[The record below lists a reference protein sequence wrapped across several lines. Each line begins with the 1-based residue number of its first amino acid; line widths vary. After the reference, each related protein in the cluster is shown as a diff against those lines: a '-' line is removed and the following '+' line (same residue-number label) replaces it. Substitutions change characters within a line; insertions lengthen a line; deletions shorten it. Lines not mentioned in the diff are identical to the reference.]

1 MPTLNFIVQCIFA
14 VLTPIKYANS
24 MSEKY
29 RLLKLMNSLN
39 TISWCSLRSSAAK
52 KSSRYKQKQ
61 KFSHYWK
68 DKNESWI
75 HACHVSKLLSS
86 SFIDKTPNDDSFCHE
101 ETNSDS
107 LNFYEYETPSIFLF
121 PGQNSEFVGMG
132 RQVAEIVEVKEMF
145 DVAEQVLGYNLL
157 QLCLEG
163 PVSKLRQ
170 TAFAQPAIFITSLA
184 AAVESCVAAAGYS
197 IGEYAALVF
206 SGALDFESGSHIFFT
221 FDQNKIHANAT
232 GLQRR
237 LLWFDD
243 CLFETKFQI
252 GFSTPSSFK
261 QGFENPICQVASSL
275 YGQCK
280 GLKFLEESSAEFNF
294 KVRHLPVSGAFHTPL
309 MEPVNGALRKA
320 ISMVQFRDPTIKVYS
335 NVTGQPYKSADEIAQ
350 NLADQISKEAK
361 WEQIMHAIYDRPKSV
376 TKFPKTYEVGPGN
389 QLGKILRRINKKAA
403 AEYVNVGMELFSGA
417 FHQLLEEND
426 PKYPGYPSKWVNCA
440 SNLAFL
446 HEHSE
451 DCIFL
456 PIHPTQPN
464 KMCCYLEAIPV
475 WQFLEFSSQ
484 SAFSM
489 VFHQYSLKNTFLKK
503 HRLFFASLL
512 STHTFQISILLS
524 DMILVRFAVAV
535 LFSPTAKSN
544 DVQTGV
550 GPTAIIC
557 KRRMIKDQSS
567 CWNI

>member
-1 MPTLNFIVQCIFA
+1 
-14 VLTPIKYANS
+14 

-86 SFIDKTPNDDSFCHE
+86 SFIDKIPNDDSFCHE
-101 ETNSDS
+101 KTNSDS

-184 AAVESCVAAAGYS
+184 AVKKLEQEKHNAVESCVAAAGYS

-206 SGALDFESGSHIFFT
+206 SGALDFESALHLI
-221 FDQNKIHANAT
+221 KIRSTLMQQACNDASS
-232 GLQRR
+232 GLMTVYLKPNSKLDLALQAA
-237 LLWFDD
+237 
-243 CLFETKFQI
+243 C
-252 GFSTPSSFK
+252 
-261 QGFENPICQVASSL
+261 FENPICQVASSL

-280 GLKFLEESSAEFNF
+280 VVGGHKEGLKFLEESSAEFNF

-403 AEYVNVGMELFSGA
+403 AEYVNVG
-417 FHQLLEEND
+417 
-426 PKYPGYPSKWVNCA
+426 V
-440 SNLAFL
+440 
-446 HEHSE
+446 
-451 DCIFL
+451 
-456 PIHPTQPN
+456 
-464 KMCCYLEAIPV
+464 
-475 WQFLEFSSQ
+475 
-484 SAFSM
+484 
-489 VFHQYSLKNTFLKK
+489 
-503 HRLFFASLL
+503 
-512 STHTFQISILLS
+512 
-524 DMILVRFAVAV
+524 
-535 LFSPTAKSN
+535 
-544 DVQTGV
+544 
-550 GPTAIIC
+550 
-557 KRRMIKDQSS
+557 
-567 CWNI
+567 

>member
-1 MPTLNFIVQCIFA
+1 MSVQILINICKCFAIFVKKKFEYETYSAEYINFLHYQR
-14 VLTPIKYANS
+14 YANS

-75 HACHVSKLLSS
+75 HA
-86 SFIDKTPNDDSFCHE
+86 
-101 ETNSDS
+101 
-107 LNFYEYETPSIFLF
+107 YETPSIFLF

-184 AAVESCVAAAGYS
+184 AVKKLEQEKHNAVKSCVAAAGYS

-206 SGALDFESGSHIFFT
+206 SGALDFESALHLI
-221 FDQNKIHANAT
+221 KIRSTLMQQACNDASS
-232 GLQRR
+232 GLMTVYLKPNSKLDLALQAAC
-237 LLWFDD
+237 LW
-243 CLFETKFQI
+243 LR
-252 GFSTPSSFK
+252 K

-280 GLKFLEESSAEFNF
+280 VVGGHKEGLKFLEESSAEFNF

-403 AEYVNVGMELFSGA
+403 AEYANVG
-417 FHQLLEEND
+417 
-426 PKYPGYPSKWVNCA
+426 V
-440 SNLAFL
+440 
-446 HEHSE
+446 
-451 DCIFL
+451 
-456 PIHPTQPN
+456 
-464 KMCCYLEAIPV
+464 
-475 WQFLEFSSQ
+475 
-484 SAFSM
+484 
-489 VFHQYSLKNTFLKK
+489 
-503 HRLFFASLL
+503 
-512 STHTFQISILLS
+512 
-524 DMILVRFAVAV
+524 
-535 LFSPTAKSN
+535 
-544 DVQTGV
+544 
-550 GPTAIIC
+550 
-557 KRRMIKDQSS
+557 
-567 CWNI
+567 

>member
-1 MPTLNFIVQCIFA
+1 
-14 VLTPIKYANS
+14 

-68 DKNESWI
+68 NKNESWI
-75 HACHVSKLLSS
+75 HACNIRKLLSS
-86 SFIDKTPNDDSFCHE
+86 SFIDKTPNDDLFCHE
-101 ETNSDS
+101 ESNSDS
-107 LNFYEYETPSIFLF
+107 LNFCEDETPSIFLF

-184 AAVESCVAAAGYS
+184 AVKKLEQEKHNAVKSCVAAAGYS

-206 SGALDFESGSHIFFT
+206 SGALDFESALHLIKIRSTLMQQACNDASSGLMTVYLKPNSKLDLALQAACLWLRHIIYNSF
-221 FDQNKIHANAT
+221 
-232 GLQRR
+232 L
-237 LLWFDD
+237 
-243 CLFETKFQI
+243 
-252 GFSTPSSFK
+252 SYSSFFLFFSK

-280 GLKFLEESSAEFNF
+280 VVGGHKEGLKFLEESSAEFNF

-403 AEYVNVGMELFSGA
+403 AEYANVG
-417 FHQLLEEND
+417 
-426 PKYPGYPSKWVNCA
+426 V
-440 SNLAFL
+440 
-446 HEHSE
+446 
-451 DCIFL
+451 
-456 PIHPTQPN
+456 
-464 KMCCYLEAIPV
+464 
-475 WQFLEFSSQ
+475 
-484 SAFSM
+484 
-489 VFHQYSLKNTFLKK
+489 
-503 HRLFFASLL
+503 
-512 STHTFQISILLS
+512 
-524 DMILVRFAVAV
+524 
-535 LFSPTAKSN
+535 
-544 DVQTGV
+544 
-550 GPTAIIC
+550 
-557 KRRMIKDQSS
+557 
-567 CWNI
+567 

>member
-1 MPTLNFIVQCIFA
+1 
-14 VLTPIKYANS
+14 

-184 AAVESCVAAAGYS
+184 AVKKLEQEKHNAVESCVAAAGYS

-206 SGALDFESGSHIFFT
+206 SGALDFESGSHILFSVKKFKSILWFLIFSFT

-237 LLWFDD
+237 FLWFDD

-280 GLKFLEESSAEFNF
+280 VVGGHKEGLKFLEESSAEFNF

-403 AEYVNVGMELFSGA
+403 AEYVNVG
-417 FHQLLEEND
+417 
-426 PKYPGYPSKWVNCA
+426 V
-440 SNLAFL
+440 
-446 HEHSE
+446 
-451 DCIFL
+451 
-456 PIHPTQPN
+456 
-464 KMCCYLEAIPV
+464 
-475 WQFLEFSSQ
+475 
-484 SAFSM
+484 
-489 VFHQYSLKNTFLKK
+489 
-503 HRLFFASLL
+503 
-512 STHTFQISILLS
+512 
-524 DMILVRFAVAV
+524 
-535 LFSPTAKSN
+535 
-544 DVQTGV
+544 
-550 GPTAIIC
+550 
-557 KRRMIKDQSS
+557 
-567 CWNI
+567 

>member
-1 MPTLNFIVQCIFA
+1 
-14 VLTPIKYANS
+14 

-86 SFIDKTPNDDSFCHE
+86 SFIDKIPNDDSFCHE
-101 ETNSDS
+101 KTNSDS

-184 AAVESCVAAAGYS
+184 AVKKLEQEKHNAVESCVAAAGYS

-206 SGALDFESGSHIFFT
+206 SGALDFES
-221 FDQNKIHANAT
+221 

-280 GLKFLEESSAEFNF
+280 VVGGHKEGLKFLEESSAEFNF

-403 AEYVNVGMELFSGA
+403 AEYVNVG
-417 FHQLLEEND
+417 
-426 PKYPGYPSKWVNCA
+426 V
-440 SNLAFL
+440 
-446 HEHSE
+446 
-451 DCIFL
+451 
-456 PIHPTQPN
+456 
-464 KMCCYLEAIPV
+464 
-475 WQFLEFSSQ
+475 
-484 SAFSM
+484 
-489 VFHQYSLKNTFLKK
+489 
-503 HRLFFASLL
+503 
-512 STHTFQISILLS
+512 
-524 DMILVRFAVAV
+524 
-535 LFSPTAKSN
+535 
-544 DVQTGV
+544 
-550 GPTAIIC
+550 
-557 KRRMIKDQSS
+557 
-567 CWNI
+567 

>member
-1 MPTLNFIVQCIFA
+1 
-14 VLTPIKYANS
+14 

-184 AAVESCVAAAGYS
+184 AVKKLEQEKHNAVESCVAAAGYS

-206 SGALDFESGSHIFFT
+206 SGALDFESALHLI
-221 FDQNKIHANAT
+221 KIRSTLMQQACNDASS
-232 GLQRR
+232 GLMTVYLKPNSKLDSALQAA
-237 LLWFDD
+237 
-243 CLFETKFQI
+243 C
-252 GFSTPSSFK
+252 
-261 QGFENPICQVASSL
+261 FENPICQVASSL

-280 GLKFLEESSAEFNF
+280 VVGGHKEGLKFLEESSAEFNF

-350 NLADQISKEAK
+350 NLADQISKQAK

-403 AEYVNVGMELFSGA
+403 AEYVNVG
-417 FHQLLEEND
+417 
-426 PKYPGYPSKWVNCA
+426 V
-440 SNLAFL
+440 
-446 HEHSE
+446 
-451 DCIFL
+451 
-456 PIHPTQPN
+456 
-464 KMCCYLEAIPV
+464 
-475 WQFLEFSSQ
+475 
-484 SAFSM
+484 
-489 VFHQYSLKNTFLKK
+489 
-503 HRLFFASLL
+503 
-512 STHTFQISILLS
+512 
-524 DMILVRFAVAV
+524 
-535 LFSPTAKSN
+535 
-544 DVQTGV
+544 
-550 GPTAIIC
+550 
-557 KRRMIKDQSS
+557 
-567 CWNI
+567 